1 MLELRRAPPRT
12 WSTRCGC
19 TQTPLFASAPY
30 IAAIWIGVTAIP
42 WPIGTLPIVEPD
54 HRSRG
59 STIPRL
65 SPGKSIPVFSPNP
78 NREIQ
83 AASRFEPR
91 SCASMTVPM
100 FDERASISETDIVS
114 VGRGLGLV
122 DRAVGDLDR
131 RRQRERR
138 VRRDDAAR

>member
-1 MLELRRAPPRT
+1 M

-54 HRSRG
+54 QRSRG
-59 STIPRL
+59 STIPGL

-91 SCASMTVPM
+91 SCASMIVPM
-100 FDERASISETDIVS
+100 FDERASISATDIVS
-114 VGRGLGLV
+114 VGRGS
-122 DRAVGDLDR
+122 ASSI
-131 RRQRERR
+131 
-138 VRRDDAAR
+138 VRSATLIDGGTVNFEFGVTTFSVSAAA